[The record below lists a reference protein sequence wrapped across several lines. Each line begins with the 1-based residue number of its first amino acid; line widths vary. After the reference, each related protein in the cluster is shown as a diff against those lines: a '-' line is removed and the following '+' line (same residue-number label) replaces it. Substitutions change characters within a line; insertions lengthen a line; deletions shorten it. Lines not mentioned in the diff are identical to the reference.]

1 MIPLNFLIKPASG
14 ACNMRCKYCFY
25 ENEVVIRKEDHPVFM
40 TLDTAQLLI
49 CQAFSCIE
57 SEKRGERN
65 TVPISFAFQGGEP
78 TLAGLN
84 FFNKFIEMVQTY
96 NVRKY
101 PVQYTIQ
108 TNGLLLNEEWADFF
122 AKNNFLVGISIDG
135 DKALHESLRPDAVG
149 RSTWDRVT
157 RNLRLLQDKHV
168 ETNLLC
174 VVTRQCAKHPE
185 KYYRALKNLGVSF
198 LQFIPCLDPLDVP
211 RGSMPYSLTPKLYGS
226 FLCGLFDEWYWDW
239 KSGHY
244 TSIRLFDDYI
254 HLAMGLPAGTC
265 ATSGSCGAY
274 FVVEGDGTLYPC
286 DFYCLNEW
294 KIGKLGEASLA
305 EYAKSKIETHFLE
318 EGTKHPFECSSC
330 RFYPLCFAGCKR
342 DWYQDSDGKN
352 HNYFCSSFSQF
363 FNYAEQRILEIAR
376 RERQFNQREMGSG
389 FFIVHGGSVMK

>member
-78 TLAGLN
+78 TLAGL
-84 FFNKFIEMVQTY
+84 
-96 NVRKY
+96 
-101 PVQYTIQ
+101 
-108 TNGLLLNEEWADFF
+108 D
-122 AKNNFLVGISIDG
+122 
-135 DKALHESLRPDAVG
+135 ESLRPDAIG

-305 EYAKSKIETHFLE
+305 EYAKFEIETHFLE
-318 EGTKHPFECSSC
+318 EGTKHPSECSSC
-330 RFYPLCFAGCKR
+330 RFYPLCFGGCKR
-342 DWYQDSDGKN
+342 DWYQDSNGKN

-363 FNYAEQRILEIAR
+363 FTYAEQRILEIAR
-376 RERQFNQREMGSG
+376 MERQFNQRDRGSG
-389 FFIVHGGSVMK
+389 IFIVPGGSVMK

>member
-25 ENEVVIRKEDHPVFM
+25 ENEVVIRKEDHSVFM

-49 CQAFSCIE
+49 YQAFSCIE
-57 SEKRGERN
+57 SEKRGEKN

-78 TLAGLN
+78 TLAGLD

-185 KYYRALKNLGVSF
+185 KYYRVLKNLGVSF

-211 RGSMPYSLTPKLYGS
+211 RGSMQYSLTPKLYGS

-305 EYAKSKIETHFLE
+305 EYAKSEIETHFLE
-318 EGTKHPFECSSC
+318 EGTKHPSECSSC
-330 RFYPLCFAGCKR
+330 RFYPLCFGGCKR

-352 HNYFCSSFSQF
+352 HNYFCSSCK
-363 FNYAEQRILEIAR
+363 R
-376 RERQFNQREMGSG
+376 
-389 FFIVHGGSVMK
+389 

>member
-25 ENEVVIRKEDHPVFM
+25 ENEVVIRNEDHPIFM

-49 CQAFSCIE
+49 SQAFSSVE
-57 SEKRGERN
+57 SEKRGDRN
-65 TVPISFAFQGGEP
+65 IVPISFAFQGGEP
-78 TLAGLN
+78 TLAGLD

-135 DKALHESLRPDAVG
+135 DKALHESLRPDVVG

-198 LQFIPCLDPLDVP
+198 LQFIPCLDPLDMP
-211 RGSMPYSLTPKLYGS
+211 RGSMPYSLTPKLYGN

-265 ATSGSCGAY
+265 ATSGGCGAY

-294 KIGKLGEASLA
+294 KIGKLGEASLE
-305 EYAKSKIETHFLE
+305 EYAKFEIETHFLE
-318 EGTKHPFECSSC
+318 EGKKHPSECSSC
-330 RFYPLCFAGCKR
+330 RFYPLCFGGCKR
-342 DWYQDSDGKN
+342 DWYQDSNGNN

-376 RERQFNQREMGSG
+376 RERQFNLRDSG
-389 FFIVHGGSVMK
+389 LVIVPGGSIMK

>member
-25 ENEVVIRKEDHPVFM
+25 ENEVVIRKEDHSVFM

-49 CQAFSCIE
+49 YQAFSCIE
-57 SEKRGERN
+57 SEKRGEKN

-78 TLAGLN
+78 TLAGLD

-185 KYYRALKNLGVSF
+185 KYYRVLKNLGVSF

-211 RGSMPYSLTPKLYGS
+211 RGSMQYSLTPKLYGS
-226 FLCGLFDEWYWDW
+226 FLSGLFDEWYWDW

-305 EYAKSKIETHFLE
+305 EYAKSEIETHFLE
-318 EGTKHPFECSSC
+318 EGTKHPSECSSC
-330 RFYPLCFAGCKR
+330 RFYPLCFGGCKR

-363 FNYAEQRILEIAR
+363 FTYAEQRILEIAR
-376 RERQFNQREMGSG
+376 RERQFI
-389 FFIVHGGSVMK
+389 F

>member
-25 ENEVVIRKEDHPVFM
+25 ENEVVIRKEDHSVFM

-49 CQAFSCIE
+49 YQAFSCIE
-57 SEKRGERN
+57 SEKRGEKN

-78 TLAGLN
+78 TLAGLD

-185 KYYRALKNLGVSF
+185 KYYRVLKNLGVSF

-211 RGSMPYSLTPKLYGS
+211 RGSMQYSLTPKLYGS
-226 FLCGLFDEWYWDW
+226 FLSGLFDEWYWDW

-305 EYAKSKIETHFLE
+305 EYAKSEIETHFLE
-318 EGTKHPFECSSC
+318 EGTKHPSECSSC
-330 RFYPLCFAGCKR
+330 RFYPLCFGGCKR

-376 RERQFNQREMGSG
+376 RERQFI
-389 FFIVHGGSVMK
+389 F

>member
-1 MIPLNFLIKPASG
+1 
-14 ACNMRCKYCFY
+14 MRCKYCFY

-49 CQAFSCIE
+49 YQAFSCIE

-305 EYAKSKIETHFLE
+305 EYAKSEIETHFLE
-318 EGTKHPFECSSC
+318 EGTKHPSECSSC
-330 RFYPLCFAGCKR
+330 RFYPLCFGGCKR

-363 FNYAEQRILEIAR
+363 FTYAEQRILEIAR
-376 RERQFNQREMGSG
+376 RERQFI
-389 FFIVHGGSVMK
+389 F

>member
-49 CQAFSCIE
+49 YQAFSCIE

-65 TVPISFAFQGGEP
+65 TVHISFAFQGGEP
-78 TLAGLN
+78 TLAGLD

-211 RGSMPYSLTPKLYGS
+211 RGSMPYSLTPKLYGN

-305 EYAKSKIETHFLE
+305 EYAKSEIETHFLE
-318 EGTKHPFECSSC
+318 EGTKHPSECSSC
-330 RFYPLCFAGCKR
+330 RFYPLCFGGCKR

-363 FNYAEQRILEIAR
+363 FTYAEQRILEIAR
-376 RERQFNQREMGSG
+376 RERQFI
-389 FFIVHGGSVMK
+389 F

>member
-25 ENEVVIRKEDHPVFM
+25 ENEVVIRKEDHSVFM

-49 CQAFSCIE
+49 YQAFSCIE
-57 SEKRGERN
+57 SEKRGEKN

-78 TLAGLN
+78 TLAGLD

-185 KYYRALKNLGVSF
+185 KYYRVLKNLGVSF

-211 RGSMPYSLTPKLYGS
+211 RGSMQYSLTPKLYGS
-226 FLCGLFDEWYWDW
+226 FLWGLFDEWYWDW

-305 EYAKSKIETHFLE
+305 EYAKSEIETHFLE
-318 EGTKHPFECSSC
+318 EGTKHPSECSSC
-330 RFYPLCFAGCKR
+330 RFYPLCFGGCKR

-363 FNYAEQRILEIAR
+363 FTYAEQRILEIAR
-376 RERQFNQREMGSG
+376 RERQFI
-389 FFIVHGGSVMK
+389 F